1 MRIAVFGAAGRMG
14 KIVVAL
20 ALKAG
25 HAVTALVEEP
35 EKLEGGGP
43 GLKVLEGDIRDF
55 GAVERTVN
63 GADAVISVIGR
74 HGPAAPAFMAGAT
87 RNVIMAMERSGV
99 KRIVTLASAGIG
111 RHDGFIGALR
121 RVFLH
126 FFIKAH
132 RRQFGLLKASSLEWT
147 VIRPIVLTNGKK
159 TGVYRVSRKGKPE
172 RGLLISRADAA
183 HFMLKCAK
191 EKKYA
196 RSSPSLAY

>member
-1 MRIAVFGAAGRMG
+1 MRIAVFGAVGRMG
-14 KIVVAL
+14 RIVAAL
-20 ALKAG
+20 ALKGG
-25 HAVTALVEEP
+25 HTVTALVEET
-35 EKLEGGGP
+35 EKLEGGRP
-43 GLKVLEGDIRDF
+43 GLRILEGDVRDF

-74 HGPAAPAFMAGAT
+74 HGPKAAAFMTGAM

-99 KRIVTLASAGIG
+99 KKIVTLASAGIG
-111 RHDGFIGALR
+111 REDGLIGALA

-126 FFIKAH
+126 FFVKAH
-132 RRQFGLLKASSLEWT
+132 RRQLELLKSSSLEWT

-159 TGVYRVSRKGKPE
+159 TGVYRVSRRGKPQG
-172 RGLLISRADAA
+172 GLFISRADAA
-183 HFMLKCAK
+183 HFLLKCAK